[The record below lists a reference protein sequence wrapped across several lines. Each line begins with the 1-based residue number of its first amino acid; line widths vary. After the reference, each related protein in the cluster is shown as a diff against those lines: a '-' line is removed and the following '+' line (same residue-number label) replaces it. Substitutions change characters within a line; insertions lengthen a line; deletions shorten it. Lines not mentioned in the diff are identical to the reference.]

1 MDRYRLVVGR
11 KGFPGHI
18 VRTRAQTSYGAK
30 RALVRYLR
38 NYKKECW
45 GEVEVWGKVEMAIG
59 HSIDGKWQFL
69 RWEKGIDRSGPFEG
83 RLVETNQYQEGVF
96 TREEKLS
103 H

>member
-69 RWEKGIDRSGPFEG
+69 RWEEGIGSER
-83 RLVETNQYQEGVF
+83 TI
-96 TREEKLS
+96 
-103 H
+103 